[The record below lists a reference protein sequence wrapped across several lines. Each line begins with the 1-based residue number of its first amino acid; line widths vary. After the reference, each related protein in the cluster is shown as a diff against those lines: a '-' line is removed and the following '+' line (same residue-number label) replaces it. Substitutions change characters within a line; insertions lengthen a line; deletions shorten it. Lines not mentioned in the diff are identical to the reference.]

1 MSAKPASTDF
11 RTALGAFATG
21 VTIVTASGGA
31 GNDVGVTA
39 NSFNSVSLDPPMV
52 LWSLARKSTSLAAFS
67 AASHF
72 AVHILAADQETLS
85 NRFAKPGEH
94 KFAGLEL
101 ARGAGGAPLLDGTTA
116 RFECRTAYQYD
127 GGDHVIFVGEVIEFN
142 ASGRPPLLF
151 HGGRYGL
158 AARKAAALSEAS
170 QADEPSGSFGED
182 FIGYLLGRAH
192 FQLYAG
198 MRPVMA
204 ELGIDLLDHFV
215 LSVLGAGGPRTLA
228 ETEAVIGYTGSH
240 VTPGRARALA
250 ARGLVEFAGEA
261 APLALTEAGRC
272 AFLKLTAAAK
282 AIEENVLE
290 LLDEGEIAVL
300 RHLLKHVIRGTDVG
314 LPDLWRAGR
323 ASSS

>member
-85 NRFAKPGEH
+85 NRFAKPGER

-170 QADEPSGSFGED
+170 QADEPPGSFGED

-215 LSVLGAGGPRTLA
+215 LS
-228 ETEAVIGYTGSH
+228 
-240 VTPGRARALA
+240 
-250 ARGLVEFAGEA
+250 GLVEFAGEA